1 MRFAHRGWSNV
12 AKVGVVASSLLL
24 VLAPQMLF
32 GYGQDNG
39 VAYPLSDGALHGH
52 RIAVVKPIF
61 TATAYSSFYNFYAAN
76 VNASA
81 DAHITHPASLHL
93 LDARIVDS
101 WGWSQGLH
109 DFVSA
114 RLQAASPAILTDLDV
129 HQGRLFHNGSRAY
142 DVLILGFSEYVT
154 ANEYHQYE
162 SFVAGG
168 GTIIFVDATQ
178 FLAEVKY
185 HPESGTLSLVEGHG
199 WAFDG
204 TSAWRGP
211 WHRWFDQNKEWV
223 GSNYGVAVSD
233 RAIAFLGASASGG
246 HPVAKALLAAFG
258 PDTTLF
264 KNYRHHEENT
274 LLNPDATVIAKW
286 HVSGAS
292 SGTVVAAYELRY
304 GAGRVLHTGVSGS
317 DIVGTD
323 AQTQYLVLSMLSYA
337 LAGYGPRGHPT

>member
-1 MRFAHRGWSNV
+1 
-12 AKVGVVASSLLL
+12 
-24 VLAPQMLF
+24 
-32 GYGQDNG
+32 
-39 VAYPLSDGALHGH
+39 
-52 RIAVVKPIF
+52 
-61 TATAYSSFYNFYAAN
+61 
-76 VNASA
+76 
-81 DAHITHPASLHL
+81 
-93 LDARIVDS
+93 
-101 WGWSQGLH
+101 
-109 DFVSA
+109 
-114 RLQAASPAILTDLDV
+114 V

-233 RAIAFLGASASGG
+233 RAIAFHGASASGG
-246 HPVAKALLAAFG
+246 HPVGKALQAAFG
-258 PDTTLF
+258 RDATLF
-264 KNYRHHEENT
+264 MSYRHHEENR

-286 HVSGAS
+286 YVSGAS
-292 SGTVVAAYELRY
+292 SGSVVAAYELRH
-304 GAGRVLHTGVSGS
+304 GGGRVLHTGVSGS

-323 AQTQYLVLSMLSYA
+323 AQVQYLVLSMLSYA
-337 LAGYGPRGHPT
+337 LAGYEAHGHSS